1 MKRIITTVVILSML
15 LLLGACTSS
24 KSSTPTTYYSQGS
37 SGNETT
43 MRTTTLTTKTASA
56 PSDASG
62 GDIAARMIV
71 RNGDMTVMVENIK
84 TAIDQISA
92 LAAQKGG
99 WVVNSQVSPIGEGLS
114 GSITIR
120 IPAEQFDNTMKE
132 IGALAVEVKSQSTS
146 SRDVTQEYTD
156 LNSKLTNLLATEQQ
170 YLEILKKATT
180 VTDIMTVQ
188 SALANTRQEI
198 EITKGQILYLE
209 TTTSTSLISVYL
221 QQSALVAK
229 INLSRTVVNAD
240 EAVSCSVDITG
251 GFAPYSYAWDFGD
264 KVTSTKMAP
273 EHSYKSPGSFKVTVT
288 VTDDHG
294 STVTEFRYITV
305 AGGWNGGSVARA
317 AWRALIT
324 FGRVLLNI
332 AIWLGIFSFVWIPV
346 GILVFFLV
354 RRKKKGAKT
363 Q

>member
-1 MKRIITTVVILSML
+1 MKRIITTVVSLSML

-24 KSSTPTTYYSQGS
+24 KTSAPYSSQMLIE
-37 SGNETT
+37 NETT
-43 MRTTTLTTKTASA
+43 TRMTTLATTTTSTDT
-56 PSDASG
+56 SDT
-62 GDIAARMIV
+62 DIAVRMIV
-71 RNGDMTVMVENIK
+71 RNGDMTVMVDNIK
-84 TAIDQISA
+84 TAIDRISA
-92 LAAQKGG
+92 LAALKNG
-99 WVVNSQVSPIGEGLS
+99 WVVSSQVSPVGEGLT

-120 IPAEQFDNTMKE
+120 VPAEEFDNAMRD
-132 IGALAVEVKSQSTS
+132 IGALSVEVKAQSTS

-188 SALANTRQEI
+188 SALARTQQDI

-209 TTTSTSLISVYL
+209 RTSSTSLITVYL

-240 EAVSCSVDITG
+240 EVVSCSVEITG

-264 KVTSTKMAP
+264 KVTSTKIAP
-273 EHSYKSPGSFKVTVT
+273 EHSYKSPGTYKVTVKL
-288 VTDDHG
+288 TDDH
-294 STVTEFRYITV
+294 SSSITEFRYVTV
-305 AGGWNGGSVARA
+305 AGGWDGGSVARA

-324 FGRVLLNI
+324 LSRVLLNI
-332 AIWLGIFSFVWIPV
+332 LIWIGIFSFVWIPV
-346 GILVFFLV
+346 GALVFFLV
-354 RRKKKGAKT
+354 RRKKKGSKT
-363 Q
+363 P